1 MFKELKRI
9 AIDSNEIKNR
19 LELNRIHIE
28 TRMRFWHY
36 DGTWNYNNGFTLEE
50 YQKGAERA
58 KKAAEKSWNQ

>member
-9 AIDSNEIKNR
+9 AVDVNQIKNQ
-19 LELNRIHIE
+19 LELNRIH
-28 TRMRFWHY
+28 RDAKARFWHY

-50 YQKGAERA
+50 YQKRAERA

>member
-9 AIDSNEIKNR
+9 AVDVNQIKNQ
-19 LELNRIHIE
+19 LELNRIH
-28 TRMRFWHY
+28 RDAKARFWHY

-58 KKAAEKSWNQ
+58 KEAAEKSWNQ

>member
-1 MFKELKRI
+1 MFKELKHI

-19 LELNRIHIE
+19 LELERIHIE
-28 TRMRFWHY
+28 AWMKFWHY
-36 DGTWNYNNGFTLEE
+36 DGTPNHNNGFTLKE